1 MSFIVNNIEQI
12 ENVFGFAVLILC
24 TAMMFVKRSWPSD
37 DIRMFARGFF
47 GTALLGDG
55 YYTIYTLVFGY
66 TPQYFYGAEL
76 AWLAEELFLLLLV
89 IELYALEGL
98 SPIRWASWI
107 GPIIIAALTIWFI
120 VSSGALVLNIL
131 MGSAMSGIA
140 LFSLSALI
148 GAKEDRASG
157 ITRHKGLY
165 LAAFSFVA
173 IEYILW
179 SCSVLDKSV
188 SIANLYYWFNPILY
202 VTIVCVA
209 VAIVRLEML
218 GDGEDG

>member
-1 MSFIVNNIEQI
+1 M
-12 ENVFGFAVLILC
+12 
-24 TAMMFVKRSWPSD
+24 
-37 DIRMFARGFF
+37 
-47 GTALLGDG
+47 
-55 YYTIYTLVFGY
+55 
-66 TPQYFYGAEL
+66 
-76 AWLAEELFLLLLV
+76 LLLV

-179 SCSVLDKSV
+179 SCPVLDKSV